1 MIDFLLS
8 VLFLT
13 LQLALAV
20 GTLAGLF
27 LFACFLVGW
36 LVEVLRR

>member
-1 MIDFLLS
+1 VIDFLLA

-13 LQLALAV
+13 FQLALAV

-36 LVEVLRR
+36 LMEVLRK